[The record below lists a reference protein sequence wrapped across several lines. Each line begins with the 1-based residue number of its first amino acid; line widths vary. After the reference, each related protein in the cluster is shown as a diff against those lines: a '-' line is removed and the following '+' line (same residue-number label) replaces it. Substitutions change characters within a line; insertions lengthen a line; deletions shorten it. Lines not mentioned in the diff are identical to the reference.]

1 MISRIFDK
9 VQRLVKWGLPF
20 YLFTFLP
27 LSLLSQTLTGSA
39 PSHVS
44 VGEQF
49 RLTYTVNT
57 QNATDFRAGD
67 IPGELEVLIG
77 PNRSMQ
83 SSYQMINGYTSSSSS
98 ITYTYIVCATK
109 NGTFIIPPAHV
120 VVGGKTIASN
130 TLNIK
135 VSGSPQASSGS
146 SGSPRQHRQ
155 DEQGEIRDAG
165 SQISGSDLFIKVSAN
180 KKRVYE
186 QEPILLTYKVYTL
199 VGLTSLRGDMP
210 DLKSF
215 YTQEVSL
222 PTQKS
227 FSIETFNGRPYRTTT
242 WSQYV
247 MFPQMTGKL
256 QIPSITFEGIVVQQ
270 NRNIDPFEAFFNGG
284 SGYIEVKKKIVAP
297 GIDIEVD
304 PLPERPAG
312 FSGGVGHFT
321 VSASLNKTETKAND
335 PVSVRI
341 TVSGTGNLKLVKQPQ
356 IELPKDFDKY
366 EPKVTDKTKLT
377 TAGIEGSMIYDI
389 LIVPRHQGHY
399 DIPPVSLTY
408 FDTTSKTYKTVTSEP
423 LTLDVAKG
431 SGPSAMSDYSGQQDL
446 QELSRDIRYIKTGNV
461 RQQGIDEF
469 FFGSVPYWITLA
481 IMVLVFIS
489 LFVIFRQ
496 RAIENANVTK
506 RRAGKANKVATKR
519 LKKASKLMADN
530 KPGEFYD
537 EVLRALWG
545 YVGDKLNIPVEQL
558 SHDNISQR
566 LSDRGVGEET
576 IAQFMGALDECEFE
590 RYAPGDPKGNMNKV
604 YEKAMTAIEQIEGTM
619 KKKGVRSQESSR
631 NARVLLLVFYLLL
644 TPSLLTP
651 ASAVTKAEAD
661 SSYVRG
667 QYQQAITQYEALL
680 KQGASAD
687 LYYNLGNA
695 YYRTENIP
703 EAVLNYERA
712 LLLSP
717 GDRDIRFN
725 LQIARSKTFDKIV
738 PESEMFFVTWYRSLV
753 SMMSVDAW
761 ARTALVSLAITIIL
775 LLVYLF
781 SERIW
786 LRKAGFFGGVA
797 LLLLFV
803 GANIFA
809 WQQKKDLLN
818 RKGAIIFAPSV
829 TVKSTPAAN
838 GTDLFILHEGTK
850 VVITDGSMKEWKEI
864 RLADGKEGWIE
875 SKHIRVI

>member
-83 SSYQMINGYTSSSSS
+83 SSYQMINGHTSSSSS

-109 NGTFIIPPAHV
+109 NGTFTIPPAHV

-431 SGPSAMSDYSGQQDL
+431 SGPGAMSDYSGQQDL
-446 QELSRDIRYIKTGNV
+446 QELSRDIRYIKTGDV

-469 FFGSVPYWITLA
+469 FFGSSAYWITLA
-481 IMVLVFIS
+481 IMALVFIS

-576 IAQFMGALDECEFE
+576 IAQFIGALDECEFE

-619 KKKGVRSQESSR
+619 RKRRS
-631 NARVLLLVFYLLL
+631 AKTAVVVMLMLLL
-644 TPSLLTP
+644 PM
-651 ASAVTKAEAD
+651 AAHAVTKAEAD
-661 SSYVRG
+661 SAYVRG
-667 QYQQAITQYEALL
+667 QYQQAIAHYEALL

-753 SMMSVDAW
+753 SMMSVDGW
-761 ARTALVSLAITIIL
+761 ARTALVALALTIIL

-797 LLLLFV
+797 LLVLFV

-818 RKGAIIFAPSV
+818 RKGAIIFAPAV

>member
-1 MISRIFDK
+1 MISRKFDK
-9 VQRLVKWGLPF
+9 VQRLVKWVLPF

-83 SSYQMINGYTSSSSS
+83 SSYQMINGHTSSSSS

-109 NGTFIIPPAHV
+109 NGSFTIPPAHV

-130 TLNIK
+130 ALNIK
-135 VSGSPQASSGS
+135 VSGSPQAGGGS
-146 SGSPRQHRQ
+146 SGASRQHRQ

-215 YTQEVSL
+215 YTQEVNL
-222 PTQKS
+222 PSQKS

-284 SGYIEVKKKIVAP
+284 SGYIEVKKKIIAP
-297 GIDIEVD
+297 GIDIEVV

-399 DIPPVSLTY
+399 EIPPVSLTY
-408 FDTTSKTYKTVTSEP
+408 FDTSSKSYKTVISEP
-423 LTLDVAKG
+423 LMLDVAKG
-431 SGPSAMSDYSGQQDL
+431 SGPGAMSDYSGQQDL
-446 QELSRDIRYIKTGNV
+446 QELSRDIRYIKTGDV

-469 FFGSVPYWITLA
+469 FFGSTAYWITLV
-481 IMVLVFIS
+481 IMALVFIS

-519 LKKASKLMADN
+519 LKKASMLMADN

-566 LSDRGVGEET
+566 LSARGVGEET
-576 IAQFMGALDECEFE
+576 IAQFIGALDECEFE

-619 KKKGVRSQESSR
+619 RKRRS
-631 NARVLLLVFYLLL
+631 AKTTAVVLLMLLL
-644 TPSLLTP
+644 PM
-651 ASAVTKAEAD
+651 AAHAVTKAEAD
-661 SSYVRG
+661 SAYVHG

-753 SMMSVDAW
+753 SMMSVDGW
-761 ARTALVSLAITIIL
+761 ARTALVALALTIIL

-809 WQQKKDLLN
+809 WQQKTDLLN

-838 GTDLFILHEGTK
+838 GTNLFILHEGTK

-864 RLADGKEGWIE
+864 RLSDGKEGWIE